1 VPISSPAVFRQGA
14 VINIFL
20 KFPFNFTFFW
30 TSFRTV
36 FWIFGWVSYN
46 RSMSTPMLATK
57 LYIPPPRP
65 KVVLRPHLLKRLNEG
80 LRQNQGLGRKL
91 TLISAPAGFGKTT
104 LVSEWVAGFERPA
117 AWLSLDEGDNDPTRF
132 LSYLVAALRTIVADI
147 GEGVLTV
154 LQSPQPPPIAS
165 ILTPLLNEIT
175 PIPDDLVLVL
185 DDYHVIDAGGP
196 LGAVDAN
203 LVDGATS
210 VDDALTFLLE
220 HSPPQ
225 LHLVIVT
232 REDPNLPLARL
243 RARGQLTE
251 LRVTDLQFTSAE
263 AAEFLNQ
270 VMGLALSA
278 EDIAVLESRT
288 EGWIVGLQLAA
299 LALQGTISM
308 QGHQDSNSFIN
319 SFSGRHH
326 FVLDYLVEEVL
337 QQQSASVQTFLLQ
350 TAILDRLCGPLCDAV
365 LLDTS
370 TSGQETLE
378 YIEQNNLF
386 LVPLDNERR
395 WYRYHHLFADLLR
408 QRLYQSTNSALGDK
422 VGMDVAELHI
432 RASAWYENN
441 GLEIEAFTHAAAAND
456 IARAER
462 LVEGDGMPL
471 HFRGAGTYVLNWL
484 EALPET
490 ALNARPS
497 LWVMYAS
504 TLLFTGQHTAV
515 EQKLQAAEAAL
526 QDAEHSTDDKT
537 RDLLGRIAAMR
548 ATLAVIQN
556 DVETIIAQSLRAQ
569 EYLHPDNLIF
579 RTTVTWTLGLAHQ
592 LKGDRAAASRAYAE
606 TIAIGGDSIYTT
618 AATITLGQIQE
629 SETQL
634 SLATRTY
641 QSGLDLAGD
650 PPHPIACEAFLG
662 LARIY
667 YEWNDLDAAQE
678 YGQQCLQLTQQMEN
692 VDTFAAYGVFLARLL
707 LAQGDVPGAVDV
719 LKEAEAFVQ
728 RQNFAFRMAEIA
740 AAQVRT
746 LLRQG
751 DLAAAAT
758 LARQHELPLSQA
770 WVCLAQGD
778 PAAAL
783 AVLEPLRRQM
793 DKKGW
798 RDEQLKI
805 MLLQAVAYDA
815 VAAQAGGETDK
826 AVQQLAEALAL
837 AEPEG
842 YIRIFVDEGLP
853 MARLLSAATDR
864 GIRPD
869 YVSKLLAAFAVDK
882 QVEKQESVSPPT
894 QALVDPLSER
904 ELEILT
910 LIAAGL
916 KNKEIAAQLFISL
929 NTVLYHVKNIYGKLG
944 VNKRTL
950 ALIKARELNLLPDA

>member
-1 VPISSPAVFRQGA
+1 
-14 VINIFL
+14 
-20 KFPFNFTFFW
+20 
-30 TSFRTV
+30 
-36 FWIFGWVSYN
+36 
-46 RSMSTPMLATK
+46 MSTPILATK

-65 KVVLRPHLLKRLNEG
+65 KAVLRPRLLERLNAG
-80 LRQNQGLGRKL
+80 LRQDQSLGRKL

-104 LVSEWVAGFERPA
+104 LVSAWIAGFERPV

-132 LSYLVAALRTIVADI
+132 FSYLVAALRTIVADI
-147 GEGVLTV
+147 GEGLLGL
-154 LQSPQPPPIAS
+154 LQSPQPPPLES

-175 PIPDDLVLVL
+175 TIPDDFVLVL
-185 DDYHVIDAGGP
+185 DDYHAIDAGGP
-196 LGAVDAN
+196 LGAVD
-203 LVDGATS
+203 S
-210 VDDALTFLLE
+210 ALTFLLE
-220 HSPPQ
+220 HMPPQ
-225 LHLVIVT
+225 MHLVIVT

-251 LRVTDLQFTSAE
+251 LRVTDLRFTSAE

-278 EDIAVLESRT
+278 EDVNVLETRT

-299 LALQGTISM
+299 ISM
-308 QGHQDSNSFIN
+308 QGHQDTSSFIN
-319 SFSGRHH
+319 AFSGRHH

-337 QQQSASVQTFLLQ
+337 LQQPANIQAFLLQ
-350 TAILDRLCGPLCDAV
+350 TSILDRLCGPLCDAL
-365 LLDTS
+365 LLDRS
-370 TSGQETLE
+370 TSGQEMLA

-408 QRLYQSTNSALGDK
+408 QRLYQSANSSIGSSGEDEEGTSVTA
-422 VGMDVAELHI
+422 LHI
-432 RASAWYENN
+432 RASAWYESN
-441 GLEIEAFTHAAAAND
+441 GLEIEAFEHAAAAND

-484 EALPET
+484 ASLPDT
-490 ALNARPS
+490 VLNGRPS
-497 LWVMYAS
+497 LWVIYAS
-504 TLLFTGQHTAV
+504 TFMFTGQHTAV

-526 QDAEHSTDDKT
+526 QHSELDDKT
-537 RDLLGRIAAMR
+537 RDLFGRIAAMR
-548 ATLAVIQN
+548 ATLAAIQN
-556 DVETIIAQSLRAQ
+556 DAETIITQSLRAQ
-569 EYLHPDNLIF
+569 EYLHPDNLMF

-592 LKGDRAAASRAYAE
+592 LQGDRVAASRAYAE

-641 QSGLDLAGD
+641 QSGLELAGD
-650 PPHPIACEAFLG
+650 PPHPIACEALLG
-662 LARIY
+662 LARIS
-667 YEWNDLDAAQE
+667 YEWNDLEVAQA

-707 LAQGDVPGAVDV
+707 LAQGDVPGAVDA
-719 LKEAEAFVQ
+719 LAEAEAFVH
-728 RQNFAFRMAEIA
+728 RQNFAFRMPDVAE
-740 AAQVRT
+740 AQVLT

-751 DLAAAAT
+751 NLAAAAT
-758 LARQHELPLSQA
+758 LAQKHELPRSQA
-770 WVCLAQGD
+770 RVYLAQGE

-783 AVLEPLRRQM
+783 ALLEPLRQQM
-793 DKKGW
+793 DAKGW
-798 RDEQLKI
+798 RDEQLKM
-805 MLLQAVAYDA
+805 MLLQAIAHDA
-815 VAAQAGGETDK
+815 VAHDTVAHNAGAVQADGETEK
-826 AVQQLAEALAL
+826 ALQQLADALAL

-842 YIRIFVDEGLP
+842 FIRLFVDEGVP
-853 MARLLSAATDR
+853 MKHLLSEATAR
-864 GIRPD
+864 GMMPD
-869 YVSKLLAAFAVDK
+869 YVDKLLAAFAVEK
-882 QVEKQESVSPPT
+882 QVETQEVPSPPA
-894 QALVDPLSER
+894 QSLVEPLSER

-929 NTVLYHVKNIYGKLG
+929 NTVLYHIKNIYGKLG

-950 ALIKARELNLLPDA
+950 AIIKARELNLLLDD